1 MRTMPVPLRCFT
13 MDLHG
18 PLGQR
23 RFLSRITAP
32 PGAERIRSQ
41 DMDQLDLARTQFAAT
56 SIYHFLFVPVTMG
69 LSLLV
74 AVLHTRW
81 YRSGKDEHRRI
92 TRFFGSLMLISIS
105 VGVVTGL
112 VQEFQFGMDW
122 SAYSR
127 FVGDVFGAPLAME
140 GLGAFFLE
148 ATFLGL
154 WLFGWDVLPRRI
166 HLLTA
171 WLVAVGACLSAAFII
186 AANSWMQNPRG
197 YALDPTTGRA
207 QLTSVADVFTNPV
220 FLWGYAHVLLVALVF
235 GGVLMLSISAWHLRR
250 ANDVTAFRS
259 TAKLGLWVM
268 TIACL
273 LQFSVGGRLGINE
286 TNYQPMKIAAAE
298 ANWQTCQPCSFSVF
312 QIGGYN
318 QDEQP
323 IKIIEI
329 PHLLS
334 LLATGTWDGQV
345 QGLSELNQQYNE
357 QFGPGNYVPN
367 VFVQYWSMR
376 AMAYIPPLLIL
387 VGLWGM
393 WLLRRKRFETSTAFL
408 RVATWLVPAPFVM
421 ATAGWLL
428 TESGRQP
435 WIVQGLMLTKDGL
448 SGSGNATQVA
458 ISLSVVIVLYT
469 GVGLTAAVLMVRAA
483 RRGLPPAAQDGP
495 DGLSALAERC
505 GAASVAHLLNR
516 CISDLFR

>member
-1 MRTMPVPLRCFT
+1 
-13 MDLHG
+13 
-18 PLGQR
+18 
-23 RFLSRITAP
+23 
-32 PGAERIRSQ
+32 
-41 DMDQLDLARTQFAAT
+41 MDQLDLARTQFAAT

-69 LSLLV
+69 LSILV

-81 YRSGKDEHRRI
+81 YRSGSDDHRRI

-154 WLFGWDVLPRRI
+154 WVFGWGVLPRGV
-166 HLLTA
+166 HLATA
-171 WLVAVGACLSAAFII
+171 WLVAAGAWLSAAFII

-197 YALDPTTGRA
+197 YAVNPETGRA
-207 QLTSVADVFTNPV
+207 ELTSVADVFTNPV
-220 FLWGYAHVLLVALVF
+220 FLWGYVHVLLVALIF
-235 GGVLMLSISAWHLRR
+235 GGVLLLSVSAWHLRR
-250 ANDVTAFRS
+250 ARDVAAFRS
-259 TAKLGLWVM
+259 TAKLGLLVM
-268 TIACL
+268 TFACV
-273 LQFSVGGRLGINE
+273 LQFPAGGRLGINE
-286 TNYQPMKIAAAE
+286 TDYQPMKIAAAE

-318 QDEQP
+318 SDEQP

-334 LLATGTWDGQV
+334 VLATGTWDGED
-345 QGLSELNQQYNE
+345 QGMSELNQQYVDR
-357 QFGPGNYVPN
+357 FGSGYYVPN

-376 AMAYIPPLLIL
+376 VMAYIPPIL
-387 VGLWGM
+387 VLIGLWGM
-393 WLLRRKRFETSTAFL
+393 FLLRRRRFESSKRFLA
-408 RVATWLVPAPFVM
+408 VATWLVPAPFLM

-448 SGSGNATQVA
+448 SGSGNAVQVL
-458 ISLSVVIVLYT
+458 ISLSIVIVLYT
-469 GVGLTAAVLMVRAA
+469 GIGVTAAVLMVRAA
-483 RRGLPPAAQDGP
+483 RRGLPPPATESAAGDP
-495 DGLSALAERC
+495 AS
-505 GAASVAHLLNR
+505 GAGHPLPSLTY
-516 CISDLFR
+516 